1 MRRLFPVLIL
11 FVMFL
16 SCKKSESDSI
26 WEKSYSK
33 GEALFINALSDS
45 GYIAC
50 GENDDHPY
58 LIRFNRK
65 RLMTKEITSDLSGLF
80 SSVWVDTTG
89 YIAAGNTDGKM
100 LLMRYSPEGI
110 ELWSKTFDTGYR
122 IDYSILHYNGD
133 GSFLALGTASPDSS
147 DSGNA
152 GLLFVRFDST
162 GVIISE
168 DNKTENSFISAKGF
182 AVDDQDYIYLALT
195 RKYTGSKPKASVA
208 RLNSLYRKLWEEDL
222 YNNPNFGALSTSI
235 KLDGSGNIY
244 VTGATELSVEDGVLD
259 NSFLVSL
266 TGTGSVIWKKYF
278 ESSNCGAAIIFDE
291 NEDIL
296 MMNKN
301 CFVINHVSH
310 DGETVLERI
319 RMFNVCN
326 PYDTDALGSDMN
338 ISYDKNFLVAGSKG
352 GNFYIGLKSSL

>member
-1 MRRLFPVLIL
+1 MKRLFPVLIL
-11 FVMFL
+11 FVMLL
-16 SCKKSESDSI
+16 SCKKSENDSI
-26 WEKSYSK
+26 WEKSYGK
-33 GEALFINALSDS
+33 GEALFLSTLSDS
-45 GYIAC
+45 GFVAC
-50 GENDDHPY
+50 GADDGSPY

-89 YIAAGNTDGKM
+89 YIAAGNTNGKL
-100 LLMRYSPEGI
+100 LLMRYSTEGT
-110 ELWSKTFDTGYR
+110 ELWSKTFDAGYK
-122 IDYSILHYNGD
+122 IDYTTLNYYGD
-133 GSFLALGTASPDSS
+133 GRFLAVGTASPDSS
-147 DSGNA
+147 DSGA
-152 GLLFVRFDST
+152 TGLLFVRFDST

-168 DNKTENSFISAKGF
+168 DNKTETSFISAKGVV
-182 AVDDQDYIYLALT
+182 VDDQGYIYIALT
-195 RKYTGSKPKASVA
+195 RKYTGSKTKASVA
-208 RLNSLYRKLWEEDL
+208 RYNSFYQKLWEEDL

-244 VTGATELSVEDGVLD
+244 VTGATELSVEDDILY

-278 ESSNCGAAIIFDE
+278 ESSNCGTAIIFDE

-326 PYDTDALGSDMN
+326 PYDTDALGSDIN
-338 ISYDKNFLVAGSKG
+338 ISYDKYFLVAGSKG
-352 GNFYIGLKSSL
+352 GNFYVGLKSSL